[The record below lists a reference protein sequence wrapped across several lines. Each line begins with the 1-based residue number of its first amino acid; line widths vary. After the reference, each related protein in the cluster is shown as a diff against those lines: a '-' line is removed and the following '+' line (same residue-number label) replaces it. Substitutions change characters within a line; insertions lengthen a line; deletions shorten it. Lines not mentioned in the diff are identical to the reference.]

1 MLRNKNVRFKEY
13 FAKSLVLFTIAFL
26 ILTIGLFSMGVM
38 FLAQWAAIL
47 TAVPILLLI
56 LLFFWD

>member
-13 FAKSLVLFTIAFL
+13 IAKSLVLFTIAFL

>member
-13 FAKSLVLFTIAFL
+13 IAKSLILFTVAFL
-26 ILTIGLFSMGVM
+26 ILTIGLFSMEIM

-47 TAVPILLLI
+47 TAVPVVLLT